1 MRMKPSRNLLLGMC
15 SMLALGFLYYSSGR
29 ISLRGWGH
37 KSLYDKQG
45 FLLKLDATLPL
56 ELMYKYGNISEGVC
70 KPGFTAAKMTAIYPK
85 FTKLAPMFLD
95 PNYKRFSRIG
105 DYLPPFGVKSQEKI
119 IDILLSVTKMYGL
132 GEELDSKSC
141 KTCII
146 VGNGGILANKSLGQ
160 KIDDF
165 DVVVRLN
172 EAPVKG
178 FEKDVGSKTTIRI
191 TYPEGAIQKTERY
204 EAESLFVLSAF
215 KSLDFKWL
223 RHMVFNQRLRST
235 DGFWKSVARHVP
247 REPSDMRILNPYFIQ
262 EASFK
267 LIGLPHNNGQMGR
280 GNIPTLGTVAITM
293 ALHNCDEVAVA
304 GFGYNMSTP
313 HAPLHYYEKIRMSAI
328 KESWTHNIS
337 KEKEFLMKLVKAG
350 VIQDLTSGICGAGC

>member
-1 MRMKPSRNLLLGMC
+1 MKPSRNLLLGVC

-56 ELMYKYGNISEGVC
+56 ELMYKYGNISEGAC
-70 KPGFTAAKMTAIYPK
+70 KPGFAAAKMTAIYPK

-105 DYLPPFGVKSQEKI
+105 DYSPPFGVKSQEKI
-119 IDILLSVTKMYGL
+119 IDILLGATKMYGL

-160 KIDDF
+160 KIDEF

-178 FEKDVGSKTTIRI
+178 FEKDVGSKTTMRI

-204 EAESLFVLSAF
+204 ETESLFVLSAF
-215 KSLDFKWL
+215 KALDFKWL
-223 RHMVFNQRLRST
+223 RHMVFNQRLVKQLT
-235 DGFWKSVARHVP
+235 TVCFDITQPAC
-247 REPSDMRILNPYFIQ
+247 
-262 EASFK
+262 SFS
-267 LIGLPHNNGQMGR
+267 Q
-280 GNIPTLGTVAITM
+280 
-293 ALHNCDEVAVA
+293 AL
-304 GFGYNMSTP
+304 
-313 HAPLHYYEKIRMSAI
+313 
-328 KESWTHNIS
+328 
-337 KEKEFLMKLVKAG
+337 
-350 VIQDLTSGICGAGC
+350 